1 MRGQGNWAQPAL
13 MSDST
18 TILRIEHTVPDYDR
32 WKQAFDSDPIGR
44 ERMGVRRYQIL
55 RPVDDQNY
63 VMVDVEFD
71 SRPEAEGL
79 LSAMREL
86 WSQAGHGVS
95 ASQRAWI
102 AEAVEHREY

>member
-1 MRGQGNWAQPAL
+1 
-13 MSDST
+13 MSDSN
-18 TILRIEHTVPDYDR
+18 TILRIEHTVPDYER

-71 SRPEAEGL
+71 SRPAAEGL
-79 LSAMREL
+79 LSAMRNL
-86 WSQAGHGVS
+86 WSQAGHAVS
-95 ASQRAWI
+95 ANQRAWI
-102 AEAVEHREY
+102 TEAVEHREY